1 MSIEGLDRL
10 FAPRS
15 AALVGASPRPGSLGR
30 SVMQKIREGGF
41 LGQLALVNPNHSEI
55 DGIAT
60 VPSLATLPFIPEVVI
75 IATPRETVPGLV
87 QDAADIGA
95 AAAIIIT
102 AGFTADDPLAEDLRA
117 IARRTS
123 IRIVGPNCMGLIAPR
138 AHFDASFAA
147 KPALPGDLA
156 LISQSGAIATAIL
169 EWAHANKA
177 GFSAVL
183 SLGDKLDVDFADCLD
198 YFAQDR
204 NTRAILLYIENLTDA
219 RKFMSAARAAARVK
233 PVLVVK
239 AGRRH
244 GRKQTGV
251 THSARLATPDLVY
264 EAAFRRAGLLR
275 VYDLDELFAAAET
288 LAHVTPFAGDRVG
301 ILTNGVGL
309 GQLALDRIVEL
320 GGQIATLTDETIVKL
335 QAQFGARM
343 TPSNPVEL
351 RGDSGPE
358 PHAAALSI
366 LLEDPGVDAVLVM
379 NSPTA
384 LASSRDIAIKIAET
398 GRAYRSQAL
407 RPKPIFADW
416 AGQQSDVEE
425 IFAAARI
432 PSYATEAD
440 AVRGLMYLV
449 RWRRA
454 QDSLMELPARFLSEF
469 VPDTKGARSIIDAA
483 LHEERQWLNPAE
495 ASAVLDCYGIR
506 SAPVS
511 VVAKAED
518 AGIAAEAMMALGA
531 PVALKIV
538 SQDIVHKSEVGG
550 VALNL
555 AGRYAVTEAAR
566 RMEERVLDAR
576 PDAAIE
582 GFAVQS
588 MVPREGGRELIA
600 GITDDPLFGPV
611 IVFGRGGTA
620 VEVIDDKAIGL
631 PPLDMKLA
639 DDLIARTRVA
649 RTLGAY
655 QGVPAAN
662 REDVAR
668 TLVKLAQMAVDLPEL
683 QDVDLNPLI
692 ADESGVIALDARMR
706 IARPSQGRKRGPNPR
721 LAIKPYP
728 KEWERSLT
736 LKGGWKVDVRPV
748 RPDDAP
754 LYGPFFAAVTHEDLR
769 LRFFAPVKDFS
780 DAFVAKLT
788 HLDYSRA
795 MAFAAIEHDT
805 GQLLGVVRL
814 HADADHR
821 EGEYAILLRSD
832 LKGRGL
838 GWALMKLIIEYA
850 RQDGLET
857 ISGQILRENTTM
869 LSMCEALGF
878 TAHGDP
884 DDPDLKVVTLDLSTH
899 SLSQQTG

>member
-10 FAPRS
+10 FAPHS
-15 AALVGASPRPGSLGR
+15 VAVVGASPREDSLGR
-30 SVMQKIREGGF
+30 SIVRKIRDGGF
-41 LGQLALVNPNHSEI
+41 AGRLAVVNPNHPVI
-55 DGIAT
+55 DEIAT
-60 VPSLATLPFIPEVVI
+60 VQSLAALDFVPDVVV
-75 IATPRETVPGLV
+75 IATPRDTVAGLV
-87 QDAADIGA
+87 QQAAYLGT

-102 AGFTADDPLAEDLRA
+102 AGFSPDDLKTAELRD
-117 IARRTS
+117 ITRRTS

-138 AHFDASFAA
+138 SKFDASFSA

-183 SLGDKLDVDFADCLD
+183 SLGDKCDVDFADCLD

-204 NTRAILLYIENLTDA
+204 ATRAILLYIDDLTDA

-239 AGRRH
+239 SGRRRN
-244 GRKQTGV
+244 RKVKGE

-288 LAHVTPFAGDRVG
+288 LAHVTPFNGDRIG
-301 ILTNGVGL
+301 ILTNGGGL
-309 GQLALDRIVEL
+309 GQLAVDRIVDL
-320 GGQIATLTDETIVKL
+320 GGEIATLSDETIKKL
-335 QAQFGARM
+335 NTSFGSDWSR
-343 TPSNPVEL
+343 SNPVDI
-351 RGDSGPE
+351 RGDSGSE
-358 PHAAALSI
+358 PHAEALSA
-366 LLEDPGVDAVLVM
+366 LLDDQGVDAILVM

-384 LASSRDIAIKIAET
+384 LASSHEIAAKIAET
-398 GRAYRSQAL
+398 VRAHRNRSI
-407 RPKPIFADW
+407 RPKPVFADW

-425 IFAAARI
+425 IFASARI

-440 AVRGLMYLV
+440 AVRGMMYLV

-469 VPDTKGARSIIDAA
+469 VPDTKGARQIIDDA
-483 LHEERQWLNPAE
+483 LREERSWLNPAE
-495 ASAVLDCYGIR
+495 ASAVLECYGIR

-511 VVAKAED
+511 VVAKPED
-518 AGIAAEAMMALGA
+518 AGLAADAMMALGA

-538 SQDIVHKSEVGG
+538 SQDIIHKSEVGG
-550 VALNL
+550 VVLNL

-566 RMEERVLDAR
+566 RMEERIHVAR
-576 PDAAIE
+576 PDAVIE

-588 MVPREGGRELIA
+588 MVPRDGGRELIC
-600 GITDDPLFGPV
+600 GIADDPLFGPV

-639 DDLIARTRVA
+639 DDLISRTRVS

-662 REDVAR
+662 REEVAR
-668 TLVKLAQMAVDLPEL
+668 TLVRLAQMAVDLPEL
-683 QDVDLNPLI
+683 KDVDLNPLI
-692 ADESGVIALDARMR
+692 ADADGVIALDARMR
-706 IARPSQGRKRGPNPR
+706 VGKLTQGRKRGPNPR

-728 KEWERSLT
+728 KEWERALT

-754 LYGPFFAAVTHEDLR
+754 LYGPFFAAVTRDDLR

-780 DAFVAKLT
+780 DAFIAKLT

-795 MAFAAIEHDT
+795 MAFAAIDHET
-805 GQLLGVVRL
+805 GALLGVVRL

-821 EGEYAILLRSD
+821 DGEYAILLRSD

-850 RQDGLET
+850 RQDGLEK

-869 LSMCEALGF
+869 LGMCEALGF
-878 TAHGDP
+878 TAHADP
-884 DDPDLKVVTLDLSTH
+884 DDADLKVVTLDLSAPA
-899 SLSQQTG
+899 LARPAA

>member
-15 AALVGASPRPGSLGR
+15 VALVGASPRPDSLGR
-30 SVMQKIREGGF
+30 SVVQKIKSGGF
-41 LGQLALVNPNHSEI
+41 EGRLALVNPNHGEI
-55 DGIAT
+55 DGLAT
-60 VPSLATLPFIPEVVI
+60 APSLAGLDFIPDVVV
-75 IATPRETVPGLV
+75 IATPRESVPGLV
-87 QDAADIGA
+87 QEAADLGA
-95 AAAIIIT
+95 AAAVIIT
-102 AGFTADDPLAEDLRA
+102 AGFTPDDPLADELRD
-117 IARRTS
+117 ITKRTS

-138 AHFDASFAA
+138 VHFDASFAA

-183 SLGDKLDVDFADCLD
+183 SLGDKFDVDFADCLD

-204 NTRAILLYIENLTDA
+204 ATRAILLYIEDLTDA
-219 RKFMSAARAAARVK
+219 RKFMSAARAAARIK
-233 PVLVVK
+233 PVVVVK
-239 AGRRH
+239 AGRRRE
-244 GRKQTGV
+244 RKHIGV
-251 THSARLATPDLVY
+251 THSARLASPDLVY

-288 LAHVTPFAGDRVG
+288 LAHVTPFTGDRIG
-301 ILTNGVGL
+301 ILTNGGGL
-309 GQLALDRIVEL
+309 GQLAVDRIGDL
-320 GGQIATLTDETIVKL
+320 GGNIATLSDATIAKL
-335 QAQFGARM
+335 NEAFG
-343 TPSNPVEL
+343 TSWSQTNPVDI

-358 PHAAALSI
+358 PHALALSA
-366 LLEDPGVDAVLVM
+366 LLDDPGVDAVLVM

-384 LASSRDIAIKIAET
+384 LASSLDIAAMIAET
-398 GRAYRSQAL
+398 VRAHRNRSVRA
-407 RPKPIFADW
+407 KPVFADW
-416 AGQQSDVEE
+416 AGQQSESEE

-440 AVRGLMYLV
+440 AVRGLLYLV

-454 QDSLMELPARFLSEF
+454 QDMLMELPARFLSEF
-469 VPDTKGARSIIDAA
+469 VPDTKGARAIIDEA
-483 LHEERQWLNPAE
+483 LRDERSWLNPAE
-495 ASAVLDCYGIR
+495 ASGVLACYGIP

-511 VVAKAED
+511 VVARAED

-538 SQDIVHKSEVGG
+538 SQDIIHKSEVGG

-566 RMEERVLDAR
+566 KMEERVLEAR
-576 PDAAIE
+576 PDAKIE

-588 MVPREGGRELIA
+588 MVPRDGGRELIC

-639 DDLIARTRVA
+639 DDLITHTRVS

-683 QDVDLNPLI
+683 KDVDLNPII
-692 ADESGVIALDARMR
+692 ADQSGVMALDARMR
-706 IARPSQGRKRGPNPR
+706 VAPLNNTRKRGPNPR

-736 LKGGWKVDVRPV
+736 LKDGWKVDVRPV

-754 LYGPFFAAVTHEDLR
+754 LYGPFFAAVTREDLR

-780 DAFVAKLT
+780 DAFIAKLT

-795 MAFAAIEHDT
+795 MAFAAIDHET
-805 GQLLGVVRL
+805 GALMGVVRL

-878 TAHGDP
+878 VAHADP
-884 DDPDLKVVTLDLSTH
+884 DDQDLKIVTLDLNAPN
-899 SLSQQTG
+899 LSRPAA

>member
-15 AALVGASPRPGSLGR
+15 VALVGASPRPDSLGR
-30 SVMQKIREGGF
+30 SIVRKIREGGF
-41 LGQLALVNPNHSEI
+41 QGQLALVNPNHPLI
-55 DGIAT
+55 DDLPT
-60 VPSLATLPFIPEVVI
+60 VPHLAALNFVPDVVV
-75 IATPRETVPGLV
+75 IATPRETVPALV
-87 QDAADIGA
+87 QQAADLGT

-102 AGFTADDPLAEDLRA
+102 AGFTQDDPLTAELRE
-117 IARRTS
+117 ITRRTS

-183 SLGDKLDVDFADCLD
+183 SLGDKCDVDFADCLD

-204 NTRAILLYIENLTDA
+204 ATRAILLYIEDLTDA

-239 AGRRH
+239 AGRS
-244 GRKQTGV
+244 RKRQATGL
-251 THSARLATPDLVY
+251 THSSRLAAPDLVY

-288 LAHVTPFAGDRVG
+288 LAHVTPFTGDRIG
-301 ILTNGVGL
+301 ILTNGGGL
-309 GQLALDRIVEL
+309 GQLALDRIVDL
-320 GGQIATLTDETIVKL
+320 GGEIATLSDETMAKL
-335 QAQFGARM
+335 NARFGD
-343 TPSNPVEL
+343 TWSGTNPVDI

-358 PHAAALSI
+358 AHADALAAL
-366 LLEDPGVDAVLVM
+366 LDDAGIDALLVM

-384 LASSRDIAIKIAET
+384 LASSKDIATKITET
-398 GRAYRSQAL
+398 VKAYRSRAM
-407 RPKPIFADW
+407 RPKPVFGNW
-416 AGQQSDVEE
+416 AGQQTESEE
-425 IFAAARI
+425 IFAQARI
-432 PSYATEAD
+432 PCYNTEAD

-469 VPDTKGARSIIDAA
+469 MPDTKGARAIIDEA
-483 LHEERQWLNPAE
+483 LAEERQWLNPAE
-495 ASAVLDCYGIR
+495 AAGVLACYGIR
-506 SAPVS
+506 TAPVS
-511 VVAKAED
+511 VVAQADD
-518 AGIAAEAMMALGA
+518 AGLAAEAMMALGA

-538 SQDIVHKSEVGG
+538 SQDIIHKSEVGG
-550 VALNL
+550 VMLNL
-555 AGRYAVTEAAR
+555 AGRHAVAEAAR
-566 RMEERVLDAR
+566 KMNERVLASR
-576 PDAAIE
+576 PDAIIE

-588 MVPREGGRELIA
+588 MVPLEGGRELIA
-600 GITDDPLFGPV
+600 GLTDDPLFGPV

-639 DDLIARTRVA
+639 ADLIAHTRVS
-649 RTLGAY
+649 RMLDAY

-662 REDVAR
+662 REEVAR

-683 QDVDLNPLI
+683 LDVDLNPLM
-692 ADESGVIALDARMR
+692 ADVHGVIALDARMM
-706 IARPSQGRKRGPNPR
+706 IGKPAQGRKRGPNPR

-736 LKGGWKVDVRPV
+736 LKGGWKVDVRPI

-754 LYGPFFAAVTHEDLR
+754 LYGPFFENVTREDLR
-769 LRFFAPVKDFS
+769 LRFFAPMKDFS
-780 DAFVAKLT
+780 DAFIAKLT

-795 MAFAAIEHDT
+795 MAFAAIDHKT
-805 GQLLGVVRL
+805 GDLLGVVRL

-838 GWALMKLIIEYA
+838 GWALMKLIIDYA

-869 LSMCEALGF
+869 LGMCEALGF
-878 TAHGDP
+878 TARTDP
-884 DDPDLKVVTLDLSTH
+884 DDADLKVVTLDLNATAF
-899 SLSQQTG
+899 GRPAA

>member
-15 AALVGASPRPGSLGR
+15 VALVGASPRPDSLGR
-30 SVMQKIREGGF
+30 AVVRKIRDGGF
-41 LGQLALVNPNHSEI
+41 AGQLALVNPNHAAI
-55 DGIAT
+55 DGIPT
-60 VPSLATLPFIPEVVI
+60 VPQLAALDFVPDVVV
-75 IATPRETVPGLV
+75 IATPRDTVPGLV
-87 QDAADIGA
+87 QQAADIGA
-95 AAAIIIT
+95 TAAVIIT
-102 AGFTADDPLAEDLRA
+102 AGFARDSSLTAELRE

-138 AHFDASFAA
+138 SRFDASFAA

-169 EWAHANKA
+169 EWAYANKA

-204 NTRAILLYIENLTDA
+204 TTRAILLYIEDLTDA

-239 AGRRH
+239 AGR
-244 GRKQTGV
+244 GRQRKTTGE
-251 THSARLATPDLVY
+251 THSARLAAPDLVY

-288 LAHVTPFAGDRVG
+288 LAHVTPFSGDRIG
-301 ILTNGVGL
+301 ILTNGGGL
-309 GQLALDRIVEL
+309 GQLAVDRIVDL
-320 GGQIATLTDETIVKL
+320 GGHIATLSDDTTATLD
-335 QAQFGARM
+335 ARFGADWSH
-343 TPSNPVEL
+343 TNPVDI
-351 RGDSGPE
+351 RGDSGPAA
-358 PHAAALSI
+358 HADALSA
-366 LLEDPGVDAVLVM
+366 LLDDKNVDAVLVM

-384 LASSRDIAIKIAET
+384 LASSTEIAAQIAET
-398 GRAYRSQAL
+398 VKAYRSRAL
-407 RPKPIFADW
+407 RPKPVFADW
-416 AGQQSDVEE
+416 AGQQTDSEE

-469 VPDTKGARSIIDAA
+469 VPDTKGARAIIDAA
-483 LHEERQWLNPAE
+483 LKEEREWLNPAE
-495 ASAVLDCYGIR
+495 AAVVLECYGIR
-506 SAPVS
+506 TAPVS
-511 VVAKAED
+511 VVGRAED
-518 AGIAAEAMMALGA
+518 AGIAADAMMALGA

-555 AGRYAVTEAAR
+555 AGRHAVTEAAR
-566 RMEERVLDAR
+566 RMQERVLAAR
-576 PDAAIE
+576 PDATID
-582 GFAVQS
+582 GFAIQS
-588 MVPREGGRELIA
+588 MVPREGGRELIC
-600 GITDDPLFGPV
+600 GIADDPLFGPV

-639 DDLIARTRVA
+639 DDLIARTRVS

-662 REDVAR
+662 REEVAR

-683 QDVDLNPLI
+683 KDVDLNPLI
-692 ADESGVIALDARMR
+692 ADATGVIALDARMR
-706 IARPSQGRKRGPNPR
+706 VAKAATARKHGPNPR

-728 KEWERSLT
+728 KEWERTLT

-754 LYGPFFAAVTHEDLR
+754 LYGPFFAAVTREDLR

-780 DAFVAKLT
+780 DAFIAKLT

-795 MAFAAIEHDT
+795 VAFAAIDHET
-805 GQLLGVVRL
+805 GALLGVVRL

-838 GWALMKLIIEYA
+838 GWALMKLIIDYA

-869 LSMCEALGF
+869 LGMCQALGF
-878 TAHGDP
+878 EAHADP
-884 DDPDLKVVTLDLSTH
+884 NDPDLKVVTLNLAA
-899 SLSQQTG
+899 QTLARPAA

>member
-15 AALVGASPRPGSLGR
+15 VALVGASPRPDSLGR
-30 SVMQKIREGGF
+30 SIVRKIREGGF
-41 LGQLALVNPNHSEI
+41 QGQLALVNPNHPLI
-55 DGIAT
+55 DDLPT
-60 VPSLATLPFIPEVVI
+60 VPHLAALNFVPDVVV
-75 IATPRETVPGLV
+75 IATPRETVPALV
-87 QDAADIGA
+87 QQAADLGA

-102 AGFTADDPLAEDLRA
+102 AGFTQDDPLTAELRE
-117 IARRTS
+117 ITRRTS

-138 AHFDASFAA
+138 THFDASFAA

-183 SLGDKLDVDFADCLD
+183 SLGDKSDVDFADCLD

-204 NTRAILLYIENLTDA
+204 ATRAILLYIEDLTDA

-239 AGRRH
+239 AGRS
-244 GRKQTGV
+244 RKRRATGL
-251 THSARLATPDLVY
+251 THSSRLAAPDLVY

-288 LAHVTPFAGDRVG
+288 LAHVTPFTGDRIG
-301 ILTNGVGL
+301 ILTNGGGL
-309 GQLALDRIVEL
+309 GQLALDRIVDL
-320 GGQIATLTDETIVKL
+320 GGEIATLSDETIAKL
-335 QAQFGARM
+335 NARFGD
-343 TPSNPVEL
+343 TWSGTNPVDI

-358 PHAAALSI
+358 AHADALAAL
-366 LLEDPGVDAVLVM
+366 LDDAGIDALLVM

-384 LASSRDIAIKIAET
+384 LASSKDIATKITET
-398 GRAYRSQAL
+398 VKAYRSRAM
-407 RPKPIFADW
+407 RPKPVFGNW
-416 AGQQSDVEE
+416 AGQQTESEE
-425 IFAAARI
+425 IFAQARI
-432 PSYATEAD
+432 PCYNTEAD

-454 QDSLMELPARFLSEF
+454 QDSLMALPARFLSEF
-469 VPDTKGARSIIDAA
+469 MPDTKGARAIIDEA
-483 LHEERQWLNPAE
+483 LAEERQWLNPAE
-495 ASAVLDCYGIR
+495 AAGVLACYGIR
-506 SAPVS
+506 TAPVS
-511 VVAKAED
+511 VVAQADD
-518 AGIAAEAMMALGA
+518 AGLAAEAMMALGA

-538 SQDIVHKSEVGG
+538 SQDIIHKSEVGG
-550 VALNL
+550 VMLNL
-555 AGRYAVTEAAR
+555 AGRHAVAEAAR
-566 RMEERVLDAR
+566 KMNERVLAAR
-576 PDAAIE
+576 PDAIIE

-588 MVPREGGRELIA
+588 MVPLEGGRELIA
-600 GITDDPLFGPV
+600 GLTDDPLFGPV

-639 DDLIARTRVA
+639 ADLIAHTRVS
-649 RTLGAY
+649 RMLDAY

-662 REDVAR
+662 REEVAR

-683 QDVDLNPLI
+683 LDVDLNPLM
-692 ADESGVIALDARMR
+692 ADVHGVIALDARMM
-706 IARPSQGRKRGPNPR
+706 IGKPAQGRKRGPNPR

-736 LKGGWKVDVRPV
+736 LKGGWKVDVRPI

-754 LYGPFFAAVTHEDLR
+754 LYGPFFENVTREDLR
-769 LRFFAPVKDFS
+769 LRFFAPMKDFS
-780 DAFVAKLT
+780 DAFIAKLT

-795 MAFAAIEHDT
+795 MAFAAIDHET
-805 GQLLGVVRL
+805 GDLLGVVRL

-838 GWALMKLIIEYA
+838 GWALMKLIIDYA

-869 LSMCEALGF
+869 LGMCEALGF
-878 TAHGDP
+878 TARTDP
-884 DDPDLKVVTLDLSTH
+884 DDADLKVVTLDLNATAF
-899 SLSQQTG
+899 GRPAA

>member
-1 MSIEGLDRL
+1 
-10 FAPRS
+10 
-15 AALVGASPRPGSLGR
+15 
-30 SVMQKIREGGF
+30 
-41 LGQLALVNPNHSEI
+41 
-55 DGIAT
+55 
-60 VPSLATLPFIPEVVI
+60 
-75 IATPRETVPGLV
+75 
-87 QDAADIGA
+87 
-95 AAAIIIT
+95 
-102 AGFTADDPLAEDLRA
+102 
-117 IARRTS
+117 
-123 IRIVGPNCMGLIAPR
+123 
-138 AHFDASFAA
+138 
-147 KPALPGDLA
+147 
-156 LISQSGAIATAIL
+156 
-169 EWAHANKA
+169 
-177 GFSAVL
+177 
-183 SLGDKLDVDFADCLD
+183 
-198 YFAQDR
+198 
-204 NTRAILLYIENLTDA
+204 
-219 RKFMSAARAAARVK
+219 
-233 PVLVVK
+233 
-239 AGRRH
+239 
-244 GRKQTGV
+244 
-251 THSARLATPDLVY
+251 
-264 EAAFRRAGLLR
+264 
-275 VYDLDELFAAAET
+275 
-288 LAHVTPFAGDRVG
+288 
-301 ILTNGVGL
+301 
-309 GQLALDRIVEL
+309 
-320 GGQIATLTDETIVKL
+320 
-335 QAQFGARM
+335 
-343 TPSNPVEL
+343 
-351 RGDSGPE
+351 
-358 PHAAALSI
+358 
-366 LLEDPGVDAVLVM
+366 
-379 NSPTA
+379 
-384 LASSRDIAIKIAET
+384 
-398 GRAYRSQAL
+398 
-407 RPKPIFADW
+407 
-416 AGQQSDVEE
+416 
-425 IFAAARI
+425 
-432 PSYATEAD
+432 
-440 AVRGLMYLV
+440 
-449 RWRRA
+449 
-454 QDSLMELPARFLSEF
+454 
-469 VPDTKGARSIIDAA
+469 
-483 LHEERQWLNPAE
+483 
-495 ASAVLDCYGIR
+495 
-506 SAPVS
+506 
-511 VVAKAED
+511 
-518 AGIAAEAMMALGA
+518 
-531 PVALKIV
+531 
-538 SQDIVHKSEVGG
+538 
-550 VALNL
+550 
-555 AGRYAVTEAAR
+555 
-566 RMEERVLDAR
+566 MEERVLDAR
-576 PDAAIE
+576 PNAAIE

-736 LKGGWKVDVRPV
+736 LNGGWKVDVRPV

-838 GWALMKLIIEYA
+838 GWALMRLIIEYA